1 MAIIKVDMH
10 QINCKCSLSSY
21 SEIVYENMTW
31 ALALAA
37 PTNSIESPLL
47 ASLCQW
53 LGNVS

>member
-21 SEIVYENMTW
+21 SEIVYENITW

>member
-10 QINCKCSLSSY
+10 QINCKCSLSSH
-21 SEIVYENMTW
+21 SEIVYENITW

-37 PTNSIESPLL
+37 SMIKSALL